1 MANGFFSATG
11 DIMKGLADAA
21 AKKRDELV
29 SSAETRLKIE
39 RLKSEVRTLRQEK
52 DGLLNA
58 LALKVYE
65 GYVKGEVKDPN
76 LQATCQNIQL
86 KQWEIDEKWAEINRV
101 KSNNT

>member
-21 AKKRDELV
+21 ARKRDELV

-52 DGLLNA
+52 DGLLISRYDFSRVRGLRIFSSVN
-58 LALKVYE
+58 YF
-65 GYVKGEVKDPN
+65 N
-76 LQATCQNIQL
+76 LSFFITRSAVSITRSIS
-86 KQWEIDEKWAEINRV
+86 ASV
-101 KSNNT
+101 

>member
-21 AKKRDELV
+21 ARKRDELV

-39 RLKSEVRTLRQEK
+39 RLKAEVRSLRQEK
-52 DGLLNA
+52 DGLLNG

-65 GYVKGEVKDPN
+65 RYVKGEIQDPD
-76 LQATCQNIQL
+76 LQAACQAIQL
-86 KQWEIDEKWAEINRV
+86 KQWEVDEKWAEINRV
-101 KSNNT
+101 KQTNS

>member
-29 SSAETRLKIE
+29 SSAETRLKID
-39 RLKSEVRTLRQEK
+39 S
-52 DGLLNA
+52 LLNA

-65 GYVKGEVKDPN
+65 GYVTGEVKDPN